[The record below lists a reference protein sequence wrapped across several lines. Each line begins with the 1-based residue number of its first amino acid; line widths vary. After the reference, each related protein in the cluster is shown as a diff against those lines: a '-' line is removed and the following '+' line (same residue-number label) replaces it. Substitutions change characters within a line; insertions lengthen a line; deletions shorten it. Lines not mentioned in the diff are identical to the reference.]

1 MNSRRFR
8 EGLRWETDVPPA
20 KQDIMVRF
28 IDTCIVIAVLLGLL
42 GLYSHVQVR
51 DAEAKAE
58 DAKAAEQRWSKRFAD
73 CLNGAGFL
81 ANGDTG
87 LFCGKA
93 IEVKL

>member
-1 MNSRRFR
+1 MNARRFR

-28 IDTCIVIAVLLGLL
+28 IDTCIVIAVLLALL
-42 GLYSHVQVR
+42 GLYSHMQIS
-51 DAEAKAE
+51 DAEHRVE
-58 DAKAAEQRWSKRFAD
+58 DAKAAEQRWSKRFAE
-73 CLNGAGFL
+73 CLNGAAFL